1 MQEVCA
7 FSPQYDIHVMEF
19 KSPLLLGRMVVE
31 SESMMRVLMQMTKT
45 MEEHMTVNDCRIPFA
60 TPAHLF
66 GSHVIHCIQTEQL

>member
-1 MQEVCA
+1 
-7 FSPQYDIHVMEF
+7 
-19 KSPLLLGRMVVE
+19 MVVE